1 MSTDRHQH
9 QPHRFVKPR
18 LTAIGFAVLLGIAGG
33 VWFSEGA
40 IAPQVVQAY
49 TTRVDVALDRLPNE
63 SYDALIRRAEIV
75 ARAAAQR
82 GFDRDILTSEVSVI
96 VIGRNQGSE
105 TPILTLDVSRV
116 QWSSRPDT
124 RRWATYYKTSAALLG
139 FEQLS
144 PVPVTV
150 AAPPT
155 PVPVVTPAPVQPSVN
170 NTPSQTTP
178 NPPTQQPSQQN
189 EAAPQD
195 QQR

>member
-1 MSTDRHQH
+1 MSTDRHLP

-18 LTAIGFAVLLGIAGG
+18 LTAIGFAAVLGIAGG
-33 VWFSEGA
+33 IWVSEGA

-63 SYDALIRRAEIV
+63 SYDALTRRADIV

-82 GFDRDILTSEVSVI
+82 SFDRDILTSEVSVI
-96 VIGRNQGSE
+96 IIGRNQGSE

-155 PVPVVTPAPVQPSVN
+155 PVPVVTPAPVQPSN
-170 NTPSQTTP
+170 NAPSQTTP

-189 EAAPQD
+189 EADPQD

>member
-1 MSTDRHQH
+1 MSTDRHLP

-18 LTAIGFAVLLGIAGG
+18 LTAIGFAAVLGIAGG
-33 VWFSEGA
+33 IWFSEGA

-63 SYDALIRRAEIV
+63 SYDALIRRADIV

-82 GFDRDILTSEVSVI
+82 SFDRDILTSEVSVI
-96 VIGRNQGSE
+96 IIGRNQGSE

-150 AAPPT
+150 VAPPT
-155 PVPVVTPAPVQPSVN
+155 PVPVVTPAPVQPSN
-170 NTPSQTTP
+170 NAPSQTTP
-178 NPPTQQPSQQN
+178 NPSTQQPSQQN

>member
-1 MSTDRHQH
+1 MSVDRPCQL
-9 QPHRFVKPR
+9 PHRFAKPR
-18 LTAIGFAVLLGIAGG
+18 FTAIGFAVWLGMAGG
-33 VWFSEGA
+33 ICLVAGA

-63 SYDALIRRAEIV
+63 SYEALIRRSEII

-82 GFDRDILTSEVSVI
+82 SFDRDILTSEVSVI
-96 VIGRNQGSE
+96 VIGRNQGAE

-124 RRWATYYKTSAALLG
+124 RRWATYYKTSATLLG

-150 AAPPT
+150 TAPS
-155 PVPVVTPAPVQPSVN
+155 TPAVAPVAPQARPSRN
-170 NTPSQTTP
+170 TTPSQQTSPTP
-178 NPPTQQPSQQN
+178 PVQENGVPL
-189 EAAPQD
+189 ED
-195 QQR
+195 QQ

>member
-1 MSTDRHQH
+1 MSTGRHLP

-18 LTAIGFAVLLGIAGG
+18 LTAIGFAAVLGIAGG
-33 VWFSEGA
+33 IWVSEGA

-63 SYDALIRRAEIV
+63 SYDALIRRADIV

-82 GFDRDILTSEVSVI
+82 SFDRDILTSEVSVI

-155 PVPVVTPAPVQPSVN
+155 PVPVVTPAPVQPSN

-189 EAAPQD
+189 EADPQD

>member
-1 MSTDRHQH
+1 MSTDRHLP

-18 LTAIGFAVLLGIAGG
+18 LTAIGFAAVLGIAGG
-33 VWFSEGA
+33 IWVSEGA

-49 TTRVDVALDRLPNE
+49 TTRVDVALDLLPNE
-63 SYDALIRRAEIV
+63 SYDALIRRADIV

-82 GFDRDILTSEVSVI
+82 SFDRDILTSEVSVI

-155 PVPVVTPAPVQPSVN
+155 PVPVVTPAPVQPSN
-170 NTPSQTTP
+170 NAPSQTTP

-189 EAAPQD
+189 EADPQD

>member
-1 MSTDRHQH
+1 MSSDRHYQH
-9 QPHRFVKPR
+9 LHRFVKPR
-18 LTAIGFAVLLGIAGG
+18 LTLIGCAVLLAVAGG
-33 VWFSEGA
+33 IWFSEGA

-49 TTRVDVALDRLPNE
+49 TTRVDVALDRLPDE
-63 SYDALIRRAEIV
+63 SYDTLIRRADIV

-82 GFDRDILTSEVSVI
+82 SFDRDILTSEVSVI
-96 VIGRNQGSE
+96 VIGRNEGAE

-144 PVPVTV
+144 PTPVTV
-150 AAPPT
+150 AAPVAAPT
-155 PVPVVTPAPVQPSVN
+155 LVQPAN

-189 EAAPQD
+189 EASPD
-195 QQR
+195 EP